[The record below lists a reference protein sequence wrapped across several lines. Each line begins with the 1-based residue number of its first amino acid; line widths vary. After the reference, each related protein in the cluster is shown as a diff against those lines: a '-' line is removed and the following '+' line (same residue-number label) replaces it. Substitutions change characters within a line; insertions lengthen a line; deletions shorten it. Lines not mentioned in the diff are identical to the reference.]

1 MGHPCPLFCLFSSFQ
16 TNITIFTTINVK
28 KCPSSIRCWDLNPQ
42 PSEHE
47 SPPITTRQVLP
58 PNRNEPLV
66 RYLISLP
73 PRSLSAWYVH
83 FRNQKMK
90 YIQRCGTQC
99 RDSPMRSWST
109 QIRSKM
115 AIFAEITFILG
126 WSCSSGFEQ
135 FWTKTS
141 ISWAWISHSL
151 LHEKNSFRTIFES
164 CTYLP
169 TYQPTTYL
177 PT

>member
-1 MGHPCPLFCLFSSFQ
+1 MGHPRPPFCLFLSFQ
-16 TNITIFTTINVK
+16 TNITILTTNQCEKVL
-28 KCPSSIRCWDLNPQ
+28 CPSSIWHQDSNPQ

-126 WSCSSGFEQ
+126 
-135 FWTKTS
+135 
-141 ISWAWISHSL
+141 
-151 LHEKNSFRTIFES
+151 
-164 CTYLP
+164 
-169 TYQPTTYL
+169 
-177 PT
+177 